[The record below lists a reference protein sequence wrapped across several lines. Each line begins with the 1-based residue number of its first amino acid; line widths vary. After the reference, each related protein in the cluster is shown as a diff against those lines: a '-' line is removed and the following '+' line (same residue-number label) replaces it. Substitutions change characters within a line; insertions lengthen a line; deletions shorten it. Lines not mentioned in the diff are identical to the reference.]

1 MDTRSTNQRILKT
14 ELYPANLIELM
25 SIMDGLITDPKE
37 KDWCL
42 SICMMLYNSDADDGE
57 ELASFDDAFDMP
69 LIDETLEYAKKKART
84 IKDISDFVWDRLP
97 EIEIVGESESE

>member
-1 MDTRSTNQRILKT
+1 
-14 ELYPANLIELM
+14 M

-97 EIEIVGESESE
+97 EIEIVGD